1 MSVDLRRSSSNGKGR
16 DRTAALEQTRGVEFV
31 ASVPESLSTDG
42 DWRAGLETRLGRM
55 ESLLQQLV
63 EQKTVKDW
71 YSTEEVAE
79 RLGKAEFT
87 VREWCRNGR
96 LHAEKKGSGRGP
108 HAGWVI
114 SHQELLR
121 YQREGLLPIKQA

>member
-1 MSVDLRRSSSNGKGR
+1 MSVDLRRSASNKRGAAL
-16 DRTAALEQTRGVEFV
+16 TAAVDQARELESATSGPATQ
-31 ASVPESLSTDG
+31 STCG

-63 EQKTVKDW
+63 EQKAVKDW
-71 YSTEEVAE
+71 YSTKEVAE

-121 YQREGLLPIKQA
+121 YQREGLLPVKQA